1 MGFHPYHYCKRYK
14 RVSGKVEQQQL
25 LFDDNSWVNFYQHS
39 GVSFQRP
46 GDGQSI
52 KFSGHSF
59 LFNISSVS
67 YYHGL
72 IDVLGQYLLLKDV
85 FPDIRPV
92 FMSTPFEHNID
103 SEKSENKISGFMRY
117 VSELLGAEN
126 IYSVQDYNEIS
137 FELLTYIVNHE
148 DYFLYY
154 ALPNIRTQDQSFH
167 PPYQRECAIRSRK
180 FLIAHTKKINGYPKK
195 VFVESK
201 LEKMNG
207 HQTPDI
213 IERQFNHEDYYSHVD
228 FFRSKGFVTID
239 PTSMTM
245 QEQMEYVYNADIVAT
260 MTGSNSAH
268 SLYCNDDATFI
279 LSSFNTSYRFPH
291 DNLVRICSKNPVIVF
306 DRSKFSPKVFNFDE
320 WSQELSKHIVI
331 V

>member
-1 MGFHPYHYCKRYK
+1 MGFHPNHYCKRYK
-14 RVSGKVEQQQL
+14 KVSGEMQEHHL
-25 LFDDNSWVNFYQHS
+25 LFKDSNRVTFYRHS
-39 GVSFQRP
+39 NVSFERQ
-46 GDGQSI
+46 GDGESI
-52 KFSGHSF
+52 RFSGHSF

-72 IDVLGQYLLLKDV
+72 IDVLGHYLLLKEN
-85 FPDIRPV
+85 FPDIQPV
-92 FMSTPFEHNID
+92 FMSTPFEHD
-103 SEKSENKISGFMRY
+103 VGSEKNANKVNGFMRY

-126 IYSVQDYNEIS
+126 IYSVQDYSEIF
-137 FELLTYIVNHE
+137 FESLTYIVNHE

-154 ALPNIRTQDQSFH
+154 ALPDSRTHDQSFH
-167 PPYQRECAIRSRK
+167 PPYQEECAIRSRK
-180 FLIAHTKKINGYPKK
+180 FLLAHTKKINGYPKK

-201 LEKMNG
+201 LDKLNG
-207 HQTPDI
+207 SQTLDT
-213 IERQFNHEDYYSHVD
+213 IERQFDHKDYYSHVT
-228 FFRSKGFVTID
+228 FFKSKGFVAID

-245 QEQMEYVYNADIVAT
+245 QEQMDYVYNADIVAT

-291 DNLVRICSKNPVIVF
+291 DNLVRICAKNPVIVF
-306 DRSKFSPKVFNFDE
+306 DRYQFSPKIFNFDE